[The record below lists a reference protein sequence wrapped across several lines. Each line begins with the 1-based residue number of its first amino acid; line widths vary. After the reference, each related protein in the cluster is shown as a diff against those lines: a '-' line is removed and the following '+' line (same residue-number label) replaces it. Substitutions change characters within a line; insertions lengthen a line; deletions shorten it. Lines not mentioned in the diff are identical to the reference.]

1 MTSPYAS
8 KAPSPQLTVDL
19 FEGEWVSKFPAP
31 LGYLQAGQAG
41 LFEDPRVDW
50 AREKL
55 AEFGVHV
62 KGSTVLELG
71 PLEGGHTYRLSQYE
85 AASVTAIEAH
95 PRAFLRCLVA
105 KELLGMQRVNF
116 LYGDALAFLREST
129 NEYDIGF
136 ACGFLY
142 HMVNP
147 VEAIEQLSRRCRSV
161 FLWTV
166 HWDPERNGPNAEGLD
181 IKGPPFAAEHAG
193 FKHTLHR
200 HDYGS
205 GFDYNKFFGGP
216 ASHAHWMEKE
226 DILAAFRHFGM
237 GRITVE
243 FESNPNGR
251 ALRLVAARDA

>member
-1 MTSPYAS
+1 MSSSPYAN
-8 KAPSPQLTVDL
+8 KAPNPQQTVDL
-19 FEGEWVSKFPAP
+19 FKDEWVSQLPTP
-31 LGYLQAGQAG
+31 LTEIQAGKAG

-55 AEFGVHV
+55 GDLGISVEG
-62 KGSTVLELG
+62 GTILELG
-71 PLEGGHTYRLSQYE
+71 PLEGGHTYRLSRFG
-85 AASVTAIEAH
+85 AAAVTAIEAH
-95 PRAFLRCLVA
+95 PHAFLRCLVA

-116 LYGDALAFLREST
+116 LYGDALAFLRETS
-129 NEYDIGF
+129 NEYEIGF

-142 HMVNP
+142 HMTNP
-147 VEAIEQLSRRCRSV
+147 VETIELLCRRCRSV

-166 HWDPERNGPNAEGLD
+166 HWDAERNGPNATGLD
-181 IKGPPFAAEHAG
+181 IKGPPFMAEHSG

-216 ASHAHWMEKE
+216 APYAHWMEKD

-237 GRITVE
+237 SRITAE
-243 FESNPNGR
+243 FEENPNGC
-251 ALRLVAARDA
+251 AVRLVAVR